1 MKLPTL
7 NVLSSE
13 ALEIEKQ
20 LMESETGELTPE
32 LELRLEDNKNQ
43 LAVKLDHYCY
53 AYLAMDQKEEYLRSI
68 IKQAQA
74 GIKKLENGR
83 DYLLAKIEITKDVHK
98 FEANN
103 FKFAYR
109 KSQQV
114 VVTEIDKLPPDLVR
128 VKVEPDKVKI
138 KERLK
143 EGPVE
148 GAILVDNESL
158 GFKEKL

>member
-7 NVLSSE
+7 NALSKE
-13 ALEIEKQ
+13 ALDIEAQ
-20 LMESETGELTPE
+20 LLETGELTPE
-32 LELRLEDNKNQ
+32 LEIRHDENKQQ

-53 AYLAMDQKEEYLRSI
+53 AIKSMRHKKEDL
-68 IKQAQA
+68 KD
-74 GIKKLENGR
+74 IKKQVDLAIEKIEKSES
-83 DYLLAKIEITKDVHK
+83 YLLLQIHNTADAHA
-98 FEANN
+98 FLANN
-103 FKFAYR
+103 FKFSYR

-143 EGPVE
+143 EGPID
-148 GAILVDNESL
+148 GAILVDNETL